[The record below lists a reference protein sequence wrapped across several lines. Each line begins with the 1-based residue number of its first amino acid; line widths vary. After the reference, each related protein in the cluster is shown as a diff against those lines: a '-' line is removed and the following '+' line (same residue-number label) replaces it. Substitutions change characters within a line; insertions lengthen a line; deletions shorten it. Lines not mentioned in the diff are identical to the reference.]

1 MNTKTLFI
9 FPHFI
14 FTLFLIALLSGCSSY
29 IPPGRRA
36 DLQQLAPSA
45 PVAQTDSQT
54 APRTFTDANAS
65 APASAEQLLA
75 AQPANP
81 FPTGIVMVRLQAP
94 DYTNYYIDQNGG
106 KFGEGRFCVVLTKEL
121 GENEQYERLSK
132 LPKIADVIGLNR
144 ILLPQRFDSLEQI
157 RAAAARLSAGMV
169 LLYTVDT
176 KYRDTNSSKT
186 LTAISLGMSSTKKIT
201 VLTTVSALLMDTK
214 TGYIYSAYETTE
226 KEEISSSAWGT
237 RENADKARQKTEAR
251 AFARLV
257 DDFVESWPRLLK
269 RYPAK

>member
-1 MNTKTLFI
+1 MNTNTKTRLLFA
-9 FPHFI
+9 
-14 FTLFLIALLSGCSSY
+14 LLLIALLPGCTSY

-45 PVAQTDSQT
+45 PAPQT
-54 APRTFTDANAS
+54 APQTSPDTNAN
-65 APASAEQLLA
+65 APASAEQMLA
-75 AQPANP
+75 AQPANS

-94 DYTNYYIDQNGG
+94 DYTNYYLEQNGG
-106 KFGEGRFCVVLTKEL
+106 KFGDGRFCVVLTREL
-121 GENEQYERLSK
+121 GEDAQYERMSK
-132 LPKIADVIGLNR
+132 LPKVADVIGLNR
-144 ILLPQRFDSLEQI
+144 ILLPQRFDNLEQI
-157 RAAAARLSAGMV
+157 RNAAARLSAGMV
-169 LLYTVDT
+169 FLFTVDT
-176 KYRDTNSSKT
+176 KYKDTNSSKT

-226 KEEISSSAWGT
+226 KEEISSSAWST
-237 RENADKARQKTEAR
+237 RDNADKARQKTETR

-269 RYPAK
+269 RYSAPAK